1 MYDLMMLCELL
12 MCEKII
18 ELEVEMSKVWI
29 VNVWFDDDVWIVDV
43 WKDYRIESQD
53 KESLIDDWLYE

>member
-1 MYDLMMLCELL
+1 MMLCELL

-29 VNVWFDDDVWIVDV
+29 VNVWFGDVVWIVDV
-43 WKDYRIESQD
+43 WKDYRIRSRNE
-53 KESLIDDWLYE
+53 